1 MKQDY
6 LACLNSFCWPIARFR
21 FEFRTEK
28 SIRLSSYAGSM
39 LRGVF
44 GHSLRKTCCMTKKK
58 ECTGCPLQ
66 TTCPYSRIFEP
77 RATKQTISHSSP
89 SVPVPY
95 VFEPS
100 GWGERILC
108 PGEELAFD
116 MVFFGEAIKMLP
128 LVIFTLQKGLSHD
141 IGHGSAVLKNVYQME
156 GNSKK
161 LIYQAGSSEIEDY
174 QGTLKL
180 TGEVLESCSIE
191 ILTPLRLQKNGKIQG
206 ASAITSVDFFNT
218 IARRVGLF
226 NEYYFSNEIQL
237 PYQQIISEA
246 AEVFMVKDLYVRSW
260 TRYSNRQKALMNLS
274 GLVGTI
280 EFKNLSPGLS
290 KLLELA
296 QYFHMG
302 KNASFGLGKIEI
314 Q

>member
-1 MKQDY
+1 M
-6 LACLNSFCWPIARFR
+6 
-21 FEFRTEK
+21 
-28 SIRLSSYAGSM
+28 
-39 LRGVF
+39 
-44 GHSLRKTCCMTKKK
+44 
-58 ECTGCPLQ
+58 
-66 TTCPYSRIFEP
+66 
-77 RATKQTISHSSP
+77 
-89 SVPVPY
+89 
-95 VFEPS
+95 
-100 GWGERILC
+100 
-108 PGEELAFD
+108 
-116 MVFFGEAIKMLP
+116 
-128 LVIFTLQKGLSHD
+128 
-141 IGHGSAVLKNVYQME
+141 KNVYQME

-161 LIYQAGSSEIEDY
+161 LIYKAGSSEIEDY

-180 TGEVLESCSIE
+180 SGEVLESCSIE

-226 NEYYFSNEIQL
+226 SEYYFSNEIQL

-296 QYFHMG
+296 EYFHMG